1 MSKAFAIGILV
12 MGILALV
19 YGGFRESKSTQ
30 EANVGPLEIGVALAI
45 VSGGVLTRRKS

>member
-1 MSKAFAIGILV
+1 MSKAFASGILV
-12 MGILALV
+12 IGILALV
-19 YGGFRESKSTQ
+19 YGGFRESKSSQ